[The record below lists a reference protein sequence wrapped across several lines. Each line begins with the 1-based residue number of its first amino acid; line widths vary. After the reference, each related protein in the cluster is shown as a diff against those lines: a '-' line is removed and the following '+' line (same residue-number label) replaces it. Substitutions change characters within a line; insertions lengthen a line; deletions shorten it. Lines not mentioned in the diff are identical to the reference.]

1 MKPIIGVTPLTN
13 PDTDETVIRPGYFEA
28 LTACGA
34 IPVMLPY
41 TNDVTDIDQIL
52 GHVDG
57 ILLTGGYDV
66 DPHLYGESPLPQ
78 VDEPQRELDALQMV
92 LVPRAVSRDLPVLGI
107 CRGIQVINVALGGN
121 LVQDI
126 PTQCPQ
132 SHTHRMDPPFDA
144 PRHDVSIVEGSPL
157 GRLLDGEPSM
167 GVNSKHHQALRE
179 LAPGIEPMAWSD
191 DGLVEA
197 VWMPQKSYVWAVQW
211 HPELMF
217 ASDSHQRRLIESFVA
232 AAQEHAS
239 AR

>member
-41 TNDVTDIDQIL
+41 TNDMADVDQL
-52 GHVDG
+52 LDHVDG

-66 DPHLYGESPLPQ
+66 DPHLYGEDPLPQ
-78 VDEPQRELDALQMV
+78 VDAPQTRLDALQMM
-92 LVPRAVSRDLPVLGI
+92 LVPRTIDRDLPVLGV
-107 CRGIQVINVALGGN
+107 CRGIQILNVALGGN
-121 LVQDI
+121 LIQDI
-126 PTQCPQ
+126 PTQHPQ
-132 SHTHRMDPPFDA
+132 SHTHFMEPPFDA
-144 PRHDVSIVEGSPL
+144 PWHDVSMTEGSPL
-157 GRLLDGEPSM
+157 STLLDGELTM

-179 LAPGIEPMAWSD
+179 LAPGVEPMAWSD

-217 ASDSHQRRLIESFVA
+217 ASDWHQRRLIEGFVNA
-232 AAQEHAS
+232 ARERAS